1 MTHSFGWTRRTFL
14 AAKAMLAGSFAL
26 PAGAIAATSGASEM
40 AVGTQGA
47 VAPARWSTATAD
59 ELQPFVGQRFR
70 VKTKEHG
77 HVVLKL
83 VDVQSPSAD
92 PDRPAHLPR
101 RVSVSALFEGPEAH
115 LLAEAGDGVHT
126 VSHPRIGT
134 SVAFLKPLPR
144 QAGGYDIEMVLN

>member
-1 MTHSFGWTRRTFL
+1 MTHSFGWTRRAFL
-14 AAKAMLAGSFAL
+14 AVKAMLAGSFAI
-26 PAGAIAATSGASEM
+26 PAGAYAATSGPPAQS
-40 AVGTQGA
+40 T
-47 VAPARWSTATAD
+47 VAPARWPTATAD

-101 RVSVSALFEGPEAH
+101 RVSVSALFEGPEAN
-115 LLAEAGDGVHT
+115 LLAECGDGVHT
-126 VSHPRIGT
+126 VSHPRIGK

-144 QAGGYDIEMVLN
+144 QGGGYDIEMVLN